1 MLLLGVLLPL
11 VMTGVGGGE
20 SNRFPSQRPVKDA
33 TLPDILP
40 LSRDAPAGA
49 GGTQRRLRTAARS
62 ALAGGILVS
71 PPYNIS
77 AAEATW
83 PLAQVIVVRHGVSD
97 LATERDVMERANEVL
112 NASGNPDSP
121 LPFQKDERRGDL
133 QYGERHGA
141 AEPTT
146 MDDRVVSVHQL
157 PPQKFTDNV
166 SSPDI
171 PPDSVPAHHYAEPP
185 EECTKQDH
193 RRNKRRPSGL
203 GFQTVERQRVTAR
216 KSSMWP
222 GKTSRSV
229 LRKVKV
235 VLSRANR
242 NNRITTMPPTSL
254 PLLPVPPLADREDL
268 DDKLTL
274 HERGCLPLETSPA
287 VQDRS
292 TCPFRFLTSFD
303 RRRLPRLVTTVRCMC
318 PGSTCSKRRGYRC
331 LEVNRPMT
339 VMRRVGRV
347 YVDKVEDMPV
357 ACVCAYVGR
366 KSRGRRP

>member
-1 MLLLGVLLPL
+1 
-11 VMTGVGGGE
+11 MTGVGGGE
-20 SNRFPSQRPVKDA
+20 SNRFTSQRPVKNA

-40 LSRDAPAGA
+40 LSRDASAGA
-49 GGTQRRLRTAARS
+49 GGTQRRLRMVARS

-77 AAEATW
+77 AAEVTW
-83 PLAQVIVVRHGVSD
+83 PLAQVI
-97 LATERDVMERANEVL
+97 
-112 NASGNPDSP
+112 
-121 LPFQKDERRGDL
+121 
-133 QYGERHGA
+133 
-141 AEPTT
+141 
-146 MDDRVVSVHQL
+146 VVSVHQL

-171 PPDSVPAHHYAEPP
+171 PPDSVPARHYAEPP
-185 EECTKQDH
+185 EECTKQDR

-203 GFQTVERQRVTAR
+203 GFQTVERPRATAR

-235 VLSRANR
+235 VLSRANRNNR

-303 RRRLPRLVTTVRCMC
+303 QRRLPRLVTTVRCMC

-347 YVDKVEDMPV
+347 FVDKVEDMPV

>member
-1 MLLLGVLLPL
+1 MNAAVTSNTAKDMELQSQQRWMTEWSAYISNLHRNPRTMCLVPTSHQIRCQLATTQSRLRSAPNRIAAGIKGVPL
-11 VMTGVGGGE
+11 VSVSRRLNVNARPQGNLRCGRV
-20 SNRFPSQRPVKDA
+20 RPV
-33 TLPDILP
+33 
-40 LSRDAPAGA
+40 
-49 GGTQRRLRTAARS
+49 AAFC
-62 ALAGGILVS
+62 A
-71 PPYNIS
+71 
-77 AAEATW
+77 
-83 PLAQVIVVRHGVSD
+83 
-97 LATERDVMERANEVL
+97 
-112 NASGNPDSP
+112 
-121 LPFQKDERRGDL
+121 
-133 QYGERHGA
+133 
-141 AEPTT
+141 
-146 MDDRVVSVHQL
+146 
-157 PPQKFTDNV
+157 
-166 SSPDI
+166 
-171 PPDSVPAHHYAEPP
+171 
-185 EECTKQDH
+185 
-193 RRNKRRPSGL
+193 
-203 GFQTVERQRVTAR
+203 
-216 KSSMWP
+216 
-222 GKTSRSV
+222 
-229 LRKVKV
+229 KVKV